1 MTTQLRKPGEFCW
14 INMLTP
20 QPEAAREFFGE
31 LLRWE
36 YAEMPG
42 MGHVVKVG
50 GRPIGGLFD
59 LASPQTPPG
68 TPPLIGVMVKVESAD
83 ATCEKAVALGGR
95 AKPAFDIAEQGRMAE
110 CFDPN
115 GAEFDLW
122 QPRKG
127 PGTDVDRSLHGA
139 PSWFETI
146 TSDTARATKFYC
158 DLFGWTPEESSNL
171 GFTYTSFKLD
181 GDFVAGMMPFLP
193 KMGDVRPHWGVY
205 FTVEDV
211 DETARLAGELGAEVF
226 IPPQDIP
233 EVGRFCGISSPQG
246 VMFYAIRYGG

>member
-1 MTTQLRKPGEFCW
+1 MATGTRKPGEFCW
-14 INMLTP
+14 INLLTP
-20 QPEAAREFFGE
+20 EPEAAREFFGK

-36 YAEMPG
+36 YGEIPG
-42 MGHVVKVG
+42 MGHLVKVG

-68 TPPLIGVMVKVESAD
+68 TPPGIGVMVKVESAD
-83 ATCEKAVALGGR
+83 AICEKVVALGGK
-95 AKPAFDIAEQGRMAE
+95 AKPGFDIAEQGRMAE

-122 QPRKG
+122 EPKKG
-127 PGTDVDRSLHGA
+127 QGTDVDATLHGA

-146 TSDTARATKFYC
+146 TSDPARAKKFYC
-158 DLFGWTPEESSNL
+158 DLFGWTAEDNVRPE
-171 GFTYTSFKLD
+171 FTYTSFKLD
-181 GDFVAGMMPFLP
+181 GEYVAGMMPILP
-193 KMGDVRPHWGVY
+193 RMGEIPSHWGVY

-211 DETARLAGELGAEVF
+211 DETARLAEELGAKVF

-233 EVGRFCGISSPQG
+233 EVGRFSGIFSPQG
-246 VMFYAIRYGG
+246 VMFYAIRYNG